1 MSVDKFLPPPTEDE
15 LNLGE
20 KATYFERLLENAPE
34 LQKQYNISL
43 NQLVDWIHHNY
54 QSIFLLDKEL
64 GMTELKKLK

>member
-1 MSVDKFLPPPTEDE
+1 MSIEKFLPAPTEDE
-15 LNLGE
+15 LNLGQ

-64 GMTELKKLK
+64 GMTDFKKLK